1 MERDRF
7 FYCREVLKMSDARMT
22 FFDDSRHPI
31 TSVARMRLIEYEE
44 NTHLAI
50 WEYDGI
56 NGSKNI
62 IDDFSLAE
70 QLQLQKN
77 IRSYLD
83 Q

>member
-7 FYCREVLKMSDARMT
+7 FYCREVLQMSDARMT

-44 NTHLAI
+44 DVHLAV

-56 NGSKNI
+56 NGSRNI
-62 IDDFSLAE
+62 IDDFTFAE

>member
-1 MERDRF
+1 
-7 FYCREVLKMSDARMT
+7 MSDARMT

-31 TSVARMRLIEYEE
+31 TSVARMRLIVYEE
-44 NTHLAI
+44 DVHLAV

-56 NGSKNI
+56 NGSRNI
-62 IDDFSLAE
+62 IDDFTFAE

>member
-1 MERDRF
+1 
-7 FYCREVLKMSDARMT
+7 
-22 FFDDSRHPI
+22 
-31 TSVARMRLIEYEE
+31 MRLIEYEE
-44 NTHLAI
+44 DVHLAV

-56 NGSKNI
+56 NGSRNI
-62 IDDFSLAE
+62 IDDFTFAE

>member
-31 TSVARMRLIEYEE
+31 TSVARTRLIEYEE
-44 NTHLAI
+44 NTHLAV

-56 NGSKNI
+56 NGSRNI
-62 IDDFSLAE
+62 IDDFSFAE

>member
-44 NTHLAI
+44 DVHLAV

-56 NGSKNI
+56 NGSRNI
-62 IDDFSLAE
+62 IDDFSFAE

>member
-31 TSVARMRLIEYEE
+31 TSVARTRLIEYEE
-44 NTHLAI
+44 NTHLAV

-56 NGSKNI
+56 NGSRNI

>member
-44 NTHLAI
+44 DVHLAV

-62 IDDFSLAE
+62 IDDFTFAE

>member
-1 MERDRF
+1 MP
-7 FYCREVLKMSDARMT
+7 DARIT
-22 FFDDSRHPI
+22 VFDYSRHPI
-31 TSVARMRLIEYEE
+31 TMLRRTTLIVYEE
-44 NTHLAI
+44 DVHLAV

-62 IDDFSLAE
+62 IDDFSSAE
-70 QLQLQKN
+70 QRKLKKN

>member
-1 MERDRF
+1 
-7 FYCREVLKMSDARMT
+7 MSDARMT
-22 FFDDSRHPI
+22 CFDDSRHPI

-44 NTHLAI
+44 DVHLAV

-56 NGSKNI
+56 NGSRNI
-62 IDDFSLAE
+62 IDDFSFAE